1 MVVSAETAAKHY
13 REGIDAIGGAATYVE
28 CGRRKDGGFLAV
40 AKCLE
45 DKRVEKLTTDE
56 MVRRYKEAA

>member
-1 MVVSAETAAKHY
+1 MVLSADDAGKHY
-13 REGIDAIGGAATYVE
+13 RAGIEAIGGAATYIE
-28 CGRRKDGGFLAV
+28 CGKKKGAGFLAV

>member
-1 MVVSAETAAKHY
+1 MVVSAEVAGKHY
-13 REGIDAIGGAATYVE
+13 REGVEAIGGASTYIE
-28 CGRRKDGGFLAV
+28 CGRKKGEGFLAV

>member
-1 MVVSAETAAKHY
+1 MVVSADTAAKHY
-13 REGIDAIGGAATYVE
+13 KEGIEAIGGASTYIE
-28 CGRRKDGGFLAV
+28 CGKKKGEGFLSV

>member
-28 CGRRKDGGFLAV
+28 CGKRKDAGFLAV
-40 AKCLE
+40 AACLE
-45 DKRVEKLTTDE
+45 GKRVEKLTTDE

>member
-1 MVVSAETAAKHY
+1 MVLTADEAAKHY
-13 REGIDAIGGAATYVE
+13 REGIEAIGGAATYVE
-28 CGRRKDGGFLAV
+28 CGRKKGSGFLAV